1 MKKRFIPVIC
11 GILTAFAVGTV
22 NADDVLSKE
31 EIADRLWEDMWF
43 GNDDDGTVFPEAS
56 YKHHLLTEWID
67 ENYSNNE
74 DYDWSNIG
82 RIGYQYSDYYSD
94 LTENWLFTDENDQWY
109 ITDEETGMVYHFSM
123 FQGEWNMIDSNG
135 DTVDIFEPFST
146 IETADD
152 KPAVYDDNGNTDNHK
167 VVAENKEAACQKV
180 SEWTADKDNKN
191 GEVVTE
197 YAAETTYT
205 ATQDAVEENTNTI
218 PVIAGVLAVC
228 ALAGTGAFVYSRKK
242 G

>member
-1 MKKRFIPVIC
+1 MNSISQVKKGTGKMKKRLIPVIC

-43 GNDDDGTVFPEAS
+43 GNADDGTVFPEAS

-123 FQGEWNMIDSNG
+123 FQGHFQFMSLIQTEEQLSILILKVMR
-135 DTVDIFEPFST
+135 EPQLRFIRTLLSST
-146 IETADD
+146 
-152 KPAVYDDNGNTDNHK
+152 
-167 VVAENKEAACQKV
+167 
-180 SEWTADKDNKN
+180 
-191 GEVVTE
+191 
-197 YAAETTYT
+197 
-205 ATQDAVEENTNTI
+205 
-218 PVIAGVLAVC
+218 
-228 ALAGTGAFVYSRKK
+228 
-242 G
+242 